1 MILPMPLGR
10 RLLLLALLGL
20 LCPQAG
26 PSSAA
31 EAEGYKLVVNTAN
44 LATTLPRKQVSA
56 MFLKKVTAWDHGGKV
71 SPVDLG
77 ADSPVRETFTKDV
90 HGKTVAAVKGYWQQL
105 IFSGRGVPP
114 PEKSSDAEVI
124 AFVKASPGAVGY
136 VSLQQAT
143 ADVKVVR
150 VEP

>member
-1 MILPMPLGR
+1 MSQPRALGR
-10 RLLLLALLGL
+10 RMLLIMLLGL
-20 LCPQAG
+20 LPVQAG
-26 PSSAA
+26 SSSAA
-31 EAEGYKLVVNTAN
+31 EAAGYKLVVNSQNPAS
-44 LATTLPRKQVSA
+44 ALPRKQVSA
-56 MFLKKVTAWDHGGKV
+56 MFLKKVTAWEHGGKV
-71 SPVDLG
+71 APVDLG
-77 ADSPVRETFTKDV
+77 ADSPVREIFTKDV